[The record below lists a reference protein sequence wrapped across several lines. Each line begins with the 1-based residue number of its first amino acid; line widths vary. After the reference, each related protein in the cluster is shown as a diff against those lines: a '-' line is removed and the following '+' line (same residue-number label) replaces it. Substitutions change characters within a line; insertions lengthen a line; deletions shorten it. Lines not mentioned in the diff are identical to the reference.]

1 MNKCRELTAGQ
12 LQRIIDTIPEAFE
25 DVMKVFDYETPEE
38 ARAYIAS
45 VAAAHGYKLTEQ
57 NELEP
62 AAGFTTLK
70 RLLDTLTTEQLR
82 EFASYLEALTA
93 EQTTTALLPTCA
105 TILISMAAT
114 WAPWAACPLCSRRRA

>member
-12 LQRIIDTIPEAFE
+12 LQRIINTIPAAF
-25 DVMKVFDYETPEE
+25 DDIAKVFTYNTPEE
-38 ARAYIAS
+38 ARAYIAR
-45 VAAAHGYKLTEQ
+45 VAFAHGYRLTEQ

-62 AAGFTTLK
+62 AAEFTALK

-93 EQTTTALLPTCA
+93 EQTTTNE
-105 TILISMAAT
+105 
-114 WAPWAACPLCSRRRA
+114 

>member
-1 MNKCRELTAGQ
+1 MTERTNTMNKCRELTAGQ

-25 DVMKVFDYETPEE
+25 DIAKVFDYNTPEE

-45 VAAAHGYKLTEQ
+45 VAAAHGYNLTEK

-62 AAGFTTLK
+62 TADLAEIK
-70 RLLDTLTTEQLR
+70 RLLNNLTTEQLR

-93 EQTTTALLPTCA
+93 EQTIANE
-105 TILISMAAT
+105 
-114 WAPWAACPLCSRRRA
+114 